1 MWVLTWIISVV
12 GKLIRWNYKR
22 SSVQVSATYL
32 REQQSLQDT
41 TVGCAEAYMQ
51 IPITQENILVDCV
64 GSFFFGTVFVKHNHR
79 RTHTHR
85 SPVVQTQ
92 TDRIDD
98 WGRRMKV
105 WKWVGRET
113 CNVRGVSTTHSP
125 AMYVPSP
132 LSASSCEQYT
142 LAHRSCHQISKNHIK
157 PWLSGWCVAAV
168 NGAHWSRG
176 VAKCVRASV

>member
-1 MWVLTWIISVV
+1 MSPDTNHQRSRKTHQVKLQKEFCTGQCYISAWTTKPTIHNCGVCTGIYADTNNT
-12 GKLIRWNYKR
+12 GKHTCRLCWF
-22 SSVQVSATYL
+22 
-32 REQQSLQDT
+32 
-41 TVGCAEAYMQ
+41 
-51 IPITQENILVDCV
+51 
-64 GSFFFGTVFVKHNHR
+64 FFFGTVFVKHNHR